1 MLRYCFTGLAL
12 AVLLLE
18 GSQVLT
24 GNERKKEVA
33 FGALE
38 SASAQKVQ
46 AQAQAWLKE
55 VGKTDAATTQQFDAI
70 WKEDRPVLDRLADT
84 FALGDASAAR
94 LLAEARD
101 PLSLAPTKVPAAFS
115 DAKLSAFYR
124 NNLALAYARSLS
136 NRRVHDEA
144 LKTLLLLKAEQVV
157 DPGAYLFHRA
167 VCEHALLMKAE
178 ASKSI
183 NRLLDDVAD
192 APERYKTVSA
202 LMHLDMLTWKEK
214 DLGAVAR
221 KMRVVEDRLDLA
233 RGGPETQTRQKEI
246 LARLDELIKE
256 LENKAKNQGQ
266 GGGADP
272 NGGG

>member
-1 MLRYCFTGLAL
+1 MARYWLTGLAL

-18 GSQVLT
+18 GSQSLT
-24 GNERKKEVA
+24 GNERKKEA
-33 FGALE
+33 TFGALE
-38 SASAQKVQ
+38 TASAEKVR

-55 VGKTDAATTQQFDAI
+55 VGKTDAATTQRFEAI

-84 FALGDASAAR
+84 FALGDATAAKMIDH
-94 LLAEARD
+94 ARD
-101 PLSLAPTKVPAAFS
+101 ALAAAPIGVEPVFS
-115 DAKLSAFYR
+115 DAKLSLFYR
-124 NNLALAYARSLS
+124 ANLALAYGRSLS

-144 LKTLLLLKAEQVV
+144 LKTLLLFKAEQVV

-167 VCEHALLMKAE
+167 VCEHALLLKPE
-178 ASKSI
+178 ATKTI

-192 APERYKTVSA
+192 APERYKTVAA
-202 LMHLDMLTWKEK
+202 LMHLDMVVWKDK

-233 RGGPETQTRQKEI
+233 RGGPETQTKQKEI

-256 LENKAKNQGQ
+256 LENKAK
-266 GGGADP
+266 GGG
-272 NGGG
+272 GGGS